1 MVEVICELFRAPIFA
16 LQVEFLQNFTPKK
29 THWWCVV
36 CEGLQCYSKYVLLC
50 RIDVAMIDLCHPA
63 VNLCLTAKIK
73 LFLINKAWLCQ
84 AAVGHILLSSK

>member
-16 LQVEFLQNFTPKK
+16 LQVEFLQNFTPQNN
-29 THWWCVV
+29 WWCVV
-36 CEGLQCYSKYVLLC
+36 SEGLQCYSKYVLLC
-50 RIDVAMIDLCHPA
+50 SIDVSMIDLRYPA
-63 VNLCLTAKIK
+63 VNLCPTAKIK